1 MGNPVVRLTDSASQ
15 SSDDESSSSDNDFLS
30 ESEPFL
36 QVLAESPPCKEL
48 IHMKTLKSM
57 VAVHFSDDD
66 EFDSSESGESVDHS
80 VHSVANAKFRSV
92 PSEATPSSDDELE
105 KDGCDPDPLHQCPSL
120 CQVPH
125 ICHPHF
131 LSFIA
136 HQELNNFGMRG

>member
-36 QVLAESPPCKEL
+36 QVLAESPPSKEL

-66 EFDSSESGESVDHS
+66 EFDSSESGESVD
-80 VHSVANAKFRSV
+80 HSVANAKFRSV